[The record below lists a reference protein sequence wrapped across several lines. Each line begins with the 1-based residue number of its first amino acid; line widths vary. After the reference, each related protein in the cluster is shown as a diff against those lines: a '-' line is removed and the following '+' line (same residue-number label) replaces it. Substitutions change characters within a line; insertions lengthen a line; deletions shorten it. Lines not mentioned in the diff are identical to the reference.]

1 MIFLKKIFA
10 AVILAA
16 AVTALSGCSRGV
28 GLISGADAPAETT
41 MATIEAVTEA
51 PLPDLSGLA
60 AAKGTYVYDRAG
72 VLNAEQV
79 AGLNSYCEK
88 LYRERLVNAAV
99 VIADDIGGKS
109 PYEYADECYTDIY
122 EGRGSGL
129 LLLINND
136 TGSDYLYRTGSCL
149 KAIPDGDEK
158 PAFFW
163 ETKHV
168 MDGDY
173 FSAVLRVMEL
183 GERCPLYVFDNIGLF
198 SDEELTALEEKLAA
212 NKKSVYVLA
221 TSNGT
226 GKSNEEI
233 CRSYFERRSEDG
245 KGYMIMLDTKA
256 NAVAVVS
263 DEKLSADVEKAKT
276 AAEKLL
282 KEGSAPAAV
291 DEILTAI
298 G

>member
-1 MIFLKKIFA
+1 MIFLKKICA
-10 AVILAA
+10 AVVLT
-16 AVTALSGCSRGV
+16 AVVIALSGCSRGV

-51 PLPDLSGLA
+51 PLPDTSKLEA
-60 AAKGTYVYDRAG
+60 AEGTYVYDRAG
-72 VLNAEQV
+72 VLTAEQS
-79 AGLNSYCEK
+79 AEINSYCEK

-99 VIADDIGGKS
+99 VIADDIGGKT
-109 PYEYADECYTDIY
+109 PYQYADECYTDIY

-136 TGSDYLYRTGSCL
+136 TGTDYLYRTGSCL
-149 KAIPDGDEK
+149 KAIPEGEDSV
-158 PAFFW
+158 AFFW
-163 ETKHV
+163 ATRHI

-173 FSAVLRVMEL
+173 RSAVLRVMEL

-212 NKKSVYVLA
+212 GKKSVYVLA

-226 GKSNEEI
+226 SNSNEEI

-282 KEGSAPAAV
+282 KGGDAPAAV
-291 DEILTAI
+291 NEMVAAI

>member
-10 AVILAA
+10 AVILTAV
-16 AVTALSGCSRGV
+16 VTALSGCSRGA

-51 PLPDLSGLA
+51 PLPDTSKLA
-60 AAKGTYVYDRAG
+60 AAEGTYVYDRVG
-72 VLNAEQV
+72 VLTAEQV
-79 AGLNSYCEK
+79 AEINSYCEK

-99 VIADDIGGKS
+99 FIADDIGGKT

-149 KAIPDGDEK
+149 KAIPEGEDSL
-158 PAFFW
+158 AFFW
-163 ETKHV
+163 ATKHI

-198 SDEELTALEEKLAA
+198 SDEQLTALEEKLAA
-212 NKKSVYVLA
+212 GKKSVYVLA

-245 KGYMIMLDTKA
+245 KGCMIMLDTKA

-263 DEKLSADVEKAKT
+263 DEKVSAEVEKAKT

-282 KEGSAPAAV
+282 KEGDAPAAV
-291 DEILTAI
+291 DIVLAAI

>member
-10 AVILAA
+10 AVILTAV
-16 AVTALSGCSRGV
+16 VTALSGCSRGA

-41 MATIEAVTEA
+41 MAIIEAVTEA
-51 PLPDLSGLA
+51 PLPDTSKLA
-60 AAKGTYVYDRAG
+60 AAEGTYVYDRAG
-72 VLNAEQV
+72 VLTAEQV
-79 AGLNSYCEK
+79 AEINSYCEK
-88 LYRERLVNAAV
+88 LYRERLVNAAA
-99 VIADDIGGKS
+99 VIADDIGGKT
-109 PYEYADECYTDIY
+109 PYEYADDCYTDIY

-129 LLLINND
+129 LLLVNND
-136 TGSDYLYRTGSCL
+136 TGTDYLYRTGSCL
-149 KAIPDGDEK
+149 KAIPEGEDSL
-158 PAFFW
+158 AFFW
-163 ETKHV
+163 ATKHI

-198 SDEELTALEEKLAA
+198 SDEQLAALEEKLAA
-212 NKKSVYVLA
+212 GKKSVYVLA

-245 KGYMIMLDTKA
+245 KGCMIMLDTKA

-263 DEKLSADVEKAKT
+263 DEKVSAEVEKAKT

-282 KEGSAPAAV
+282 KEGY
-291 DEILTAI
+291 E
-298 G
+298 

>member
-1 MIFLKKIFA
+1 MKKFSA

-16 AVTALSGCSRGV
+16 AMIALSGCSGRVSHITGM
-28 GLISGADAPAETT
+28 DAPAETT
-41 MATIEAVTEA
+41 MAPIEAVTAA
-51 PLPDLSGLA
+51 PLPDISGLDPA
-60 AAKGTYVYDRAG
+60 EGTYVYDSAG
-72 VLNAEQV
+72 VLTAEQRV
-79 AGLNSYCEK
+79 ELDSYCEK

-99 VIADDIGGKS
+99 VIADDIGGKT
-109 PYEYADECYTDIY
+109 PYEFADERYTEIY

-149 KAIPDGDEK
+149 KAIPDGADSI
-158 PAFFW
+158 AFFW
-163 ETKHV
+163 ATRDI

-173 FSAVLRVMEL
+173 RSAILRVMQL

-198 SDEELTALEEKLAA
+198 SDEELDTLETTLAE

-226 GKSNEEI
+226 DKSNEDI

-245 KGYMIMLDTKA
+245 KGCMIMLDTKS
-256 NAVAVVS
+256 NTVTVVS
-263 DEKLSADVEKAKT
+263 DGSLGSAVDKAKT
-276 AAEKLL
+276 SAEKLL
-282 KEGSAPAAV
+282 KSGDAPAAV
-291 DEILTAI
+291 NEIVAAI